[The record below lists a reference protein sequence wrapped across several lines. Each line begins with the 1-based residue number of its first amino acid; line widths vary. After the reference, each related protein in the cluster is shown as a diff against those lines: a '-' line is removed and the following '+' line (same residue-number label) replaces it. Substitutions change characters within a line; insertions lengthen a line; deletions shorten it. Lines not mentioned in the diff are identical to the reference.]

1 MRKNLLFV
9 TIFCALCFMELSA
22 QVKTN
27 FRNNTLITGK
37 GKYDRDYKMAVYR
50 IAPPD
55 TNAIKQRELQDKKGA
70 GVKPFR
76 FAEPV
81 SVNINVA
88 KLIQWNEDGE
98 FAFGRFS
105 IGAKGARSLSINFN
119 DFYLPEGT
127 ELFVYNE
134 DGSMITGPV
143 TEKENTQKAVWGS
156 AVYKGELL
164 IVEVKTPVATKK
176 DIRLNVNNVAYG
188 YVEIF
193 GFGNSSACNINVL
206 CAQGNGWEQERNA
219 VALILNE
226 NGSVWCTG
234 ALVANTCNLNL
245 PYFLTANHCLTGDVT
260 QWRFIFQYWSATC
273 TPSQDDFTS
282 LLFNG
287 STLRANSAATDFA
300 LLELNN
306 APAAN
311 SGLAYA
317 GWSRNTTGIT
327 QTTIIHHPAGDVM
340 KISRDNNA
348 PAAVTV
354 SGKQVWQL
362 GLDEGATNGGSSGSP
377 YFNQD
382 HRIIAQ
388 HWATSGSNSNACL
401 DPTKYG
407 GRFDLSWAGG
417 GSNATRL
424 SNWLD
429 PYSRLLL
436 TTNTTPVANLTAPAA
451 PATPSITSVKSSG
464 PGEPTTYLF
473 TATPMTCVTYNWYR
487 NNVLVES
494 GVSNTYDT
502 YFPCNMS
509 ATVKCTV
516 TNWYGTSGF
525 SNSIT
530 KTGGCDRGR
539 IALTPNPAA
548 SNVVI
553 TSGNATTFD
562 AVRIYDFQG
571 NLKLQQ
577 QYTRAKSA
585 TINIAALPSGTYFV
599 EIISGTDKERQP
611 LLIKK

>member
-1 MRKNLLFV
+1 MRKSLLLL
-9 TIFCALCFMELSA
+9 TIFCALCFLELSA

-27 FRNNTLITGK
+27 FRNSTLITGK
-37 GKYDRDYKMAVYR
+37 GKYGRDYKMAVYR

-70 GVKPFR
+70 VVKPFR

-81 SVNINVA
+81 PVNINVA
-88 KLIQWNEDGE
+88 KLIQWNEDGK

-105 IGAKGARSLSINFN
+105 ISAKGARSLSINFN

-127 ELFVYNE
+127 ELFIYNE

-143 TEKENTQKAVWGS
+143 TEKENTKKAVWGS
-156 AVYKGELL
+156 AVYKGEVL
-164 IVEVKTPVATKK
+164 IVEVKTPLITKS

-188 YVEIF
+188 YKEIF
-193 GFGNSSACNINVL
+193 GFGNSAACNINVL
-206 CAQGNGWEQERNA
+206 CPQGTGWEQERNA
-219 VALILNE
+219 VALILD
-226 NGSVWCTG
+226 GLGTILCSG
-234 ALVANTCNLNL
+234 ALVANTCDLNL
-245 PYFLTANHCLTGDVT
+245 PYFLTANHCLVGDVT

-273 TPSQDDFTS
+273 APSQDDFTS

-306 APAAN
+306 APDAN

-348 PAAVTV
+348 PTAVNV
-354 SGKQVWQL
+354 GVQAWQVV
-362 GLDEGATNGGSSGSP
+362 LDEGTTNGGSSGAP

-388 HWATSGSNSNACL
+388 HLGTANNHPDACVDL
-401 DPTKYG
+401 TKFG

-417 GSNATRL
+417 GTNATGLR
-424 SNWLD
+424 NWLD
-429 PYSRLLL
+429 PYWRFLL
-436 TTNTTPVANLTAPAA
+436 TTNTTPVANLPAPAG
-451 PATPSITSVKSSG
+451 PATASVTASLASG
-464 PGEPTTYLF
+464 PGEPTVYGF

-487 NNVLVES
+487 NNVLQASTLDNYYE
-494 GVSNTYDT
+494 TYI
-502 YFPCNMS
+502 PCGMA

-525 SNSIT
+525 SNSVRR
-530 KTGGCDRGR
+530 TGGCDRGR

-562 AVRIYDFQG
+562 VVRIYDFQG
-571 NLKLQQ
+571 NLKLQKK
-577 QYTRAKSA
+577 YNKAKSA
-585 TINIAALPSGTYFV
+585 TINITGLNNGTYFV
-599 EIISGTDKERQP
+599 EIISGTEKERQP